1 MYKLTG
7 GECLQKGHPES
18 ADQRNKLFLAY
29 LQMNPNTRIPVL
41 APDNTPLMPTLYR
54 RAQQWVKTGKAKWV
68 SNDLNIKA
76 VQLLTEPSGRKIQ
89 TIVLGVDPGKKFSG
103 IAVQSSQ
110 FTLFT
115 AHLVLPFPHI
125 TKKMTGRRILRRAR
139 RGRRINRKVAFKL
152 RAHRQK
158 RFDNRRQKKLVPSIR
173 ANREFELRLVKELM
187 RLFPVAQIVYEYI
200 EAKGDKAFS
209 PVMVGQKVML
219 GWLRKLAP
227 AVTQF
232 GWETAKLRTHLG
244 LVKQKSDK
252 SAQTPQTHAVDGI
265 ALAASQF
272 VRYAAFHTAKTHGHD
287 WVGRVRLTPSPF
299 RVIARPNL
307 FRRQLHFENFS
318 KGGVRKRKGGT
329 VTPWDLRSGDFV
341 KAGKA
346 GKTYRGWIGGFSAVN
361 GVVSVYDHN
370 WHRLGQFS
378 VGKVQLI
385 KRSTKLCV
393 T

>member
-1 MYKLTG
+1 
-7 GECLQKGHPES
+7 
-18 ADQRNKLFLAY
+18 LFLDY
-29 LQMNPNTRIPVL
+29 LQVNPNTRIPVL

-54 RAQQWVKTGKAKWV
+54 RSQAWVKAGKAEWA
-68 SNDLNIKA
+68 SNDLNIKQ
-76 VQLLTEPSGRKIQ
+76 VRLLEAPSSTATQPVVIGI
-89 TIVLGVDPGKKFSG
+89 DPGKKFSG
-103 IAVQSSQ
+103 IAVQSSR

-158 RFDNRRQKKLVPSIR
+158 RFDNRRKKGIPPSIR
-173 ANREFELRLVKELM
+173 ANREFELRLVKELL
-187 RLFPVAQIVYEYI
+187 RLFPVSKIVYEYI
-200 EAKGDKAFS
+200 EARGNKAFS

-219 GWLRKLAP
+219 EWLRKLSFT
-227 AVTQF
+227 VTQF
-232 GWETAKLRTHLG
+232 GWQTAKLRTHLG
-244 LVKQKSDK
+244 LVKQKTDK

-272 VRYAAFHTAKTHGHD
+272 VQYKAFYTATTHGHD
-287 WVGRVRLTPSPF
+287 WMGSVRLTPSPF

-329 VTPWDLRSGDFV
+329 VTPFGFRSGDFV
-341 KAGKA
+341 QAEKAGRVC
-346 GKTYRGWIGGFSAVN
+346 RGWIGGFSETSK
-361 GVVSVYDHN
+361 VVSVYDHN
-370 WHRLGQFS
+370 WHRLGQFKAN
-378 VGKVQLI
+378 KVNLI

-393 T
+393 A